1 MSELSLVGVV
11 TAFAGGVVSFL
22 SPCVLPLVPGYL
34 SYIAGQASGSGS
46 TSGVSHRRR
55 AALSACF
62 VLGFSTI
69 FVILGGSIGALS
81 RHLLVYRSEANLV
94 GGILLIVFGL
104 FSTGLVRIPVLE
116 RDTRWKGILTG
127 GRPDT
132 AYLMGLVFALGWTPC
147 IGPILGGVLALTAA
161 GGLDGITLLIAYSA
175 GLGVPFLLAAL
186 FLDGALGPLRHARS
200 LGRRLQVA
208 AGGVMVVMG
217 IVMASDRMTDVA
229 GWLLQTFPALAL
241 VG

>member
-1 MSELSLVGVV
+1 MTEFSLIAAV

-34 SYIAGQASGSGS
+34 SYIAGQPIASEESP
-46 TSGVSHRRR
+46 GVSLHRR

-69 FVILGGSIGALS
+69 FVILGGGIGALS
-81 RHLLVYRSEANLV
+81 RHLLVYRSEANLA

-104 FSTGLVRIPVLE
+104 FSTGLVRLPVLE
-116 RDTRWKGILTG
+116 RDTRWQGVLTG
-127 GRPDT
+127 GRPGT
-132 AYLMGLVFALGWTPC
+132 AYVMGLVFALGWTPC

-161 GGLDGITLLIAYSA
+161 GGMDGIALLIAYSA
-175 GLGVPFLLAAL
+175 GLGLPFLLAAV
-186 FLDGALGPLRHARS
+186 FLDGVLGPLRRARL

-208 AGGVMVVMG
+208 AGGVMVAMG
-217 IVMASDRMTDVA
+217 VVMATDRMTDVA

-241 VG
+241 IG

>member
-1 MSELSLVGVV
+1 MSELSLIGVV
-11 TAFAGGVVSFL
+11 TAFAGGIVSFL

-34 SYIAGQASGSGS
+34 SYIAGQSPGAEDAPRISL
-46 TSGVSHRRR
+46 RLR

-69 FVILGGSIGALS
+69 FVIVGGSIGALS

-94 GGILLIVFGL
+94 GGILLIVFGV
-104 FSTGLVRIPVLE
+104 FSTGLVRIPLLE
-116 RDTRWKGILTG
+116 RDTRWKGVLTG

-132 AYLMGLVFALGWTPC
+132 AYVMGLVFALGWTPC
-147 IGPILGGVLALTAA
+147 IGPILGGVLTLTAA
-161 GGLDGITLLIAYSA
+161 GGMDGITLLVAYSA

-186 FLDGALGPLRHARS
+186 FLDGALGPLRRARR
-200 LGRRLQVA
+200 LGRHLQVA
-208 AGGVMVVMG
+208 AGSVMVVMG

>member
-1 MSELSLVGVV
+1 MSELSFIGVV

-34 SYIAGQASGSGS
+34 SYIAGQSPGADDAPS
-46 TSGVSHRRR
+46 VSLRRR

-62 VLGFSTI
+62 VFGFSTI

-81 RHLLVYRSEANLV
+81 RQLLVYRSEANLV
-94 GGILLIVFGL
+94 GGMLMIVFGL
-104 FSTGLVRIPVLE
+104 FATGLVRIPVLE
-116 RDTRWKGILTG
+116 RDMRWQGVLTG

-161 GGLDGITLLIAYSA
+161 GGMDGITLLIAYSA
-175 GLGVPFLLAAL
+175 GLGVPFLLAAV
-186 FLDGALGPLRHARS
+186 FLDGALGPLRRARK
-200 LGRRLQVA
+200 LGRHLQVG

-217 IVMASDRMTDVA
+217 VVMATDRMTDVA
-229 GWLLQTFPALAL
+229 GWLLQTFPALAS